1 MQTVQMNVGNNSYL
15 QPSKKSDDDVKLE
28 EKAVNSLEYQKKVKD
43 LEKLIQEL
51 QQQENDSWLKCR
63 GKKEEYH

>member
-1 MQTVQMNVGNNSYL
+1 MNVGNNSYL

-43 LEKLIQEL
+43 YIPIYTHIGTINKNGQINL
-51 QQQENDSWLKCR
+51 
-63 GKKEEYH
+63 